1 MPVSIVSGALRR
13 RVEALMLEGEPT
25 TAGLIQRFLELLGP
39 ELDVSRA
46 CFNVKRNRIYTTEL
60 EWLAAGV
67 KSSLGEKVSARI
79 IESLV
84 ADDIREL
91 NKDTAKELL
100 PPGLRLISGSVLG
113 ILEVLQRLVAIVAGP
128 IRYRGELVAV
138 VSFDICKERK
148 ASAGWSGRKLNAV
161 GALIHRLNATLELK
175 KNLLAERPFVQ

>member
-13 RVEALMLEGEPT
+13 RVESLVSEDELSAVE
-25 TAGLIQRFLELLGP
+25 LIQRFLDLLGP

-46 CFNVKRNRIYTTEL
+46 CFNVKRNRVYTTEL

-161 GALIHRLNATLELK
+161 GALIQRFNSALEREK
-175 KNLLAERPFVQ
+175 DLLGEPPFIQ